1 MHAGTIMNYGEI
13 MSQVTGTAGYERF
26 ASRFVESSQS
36 MDFRVV
42 CQAFIDYLPEFP
54 ARILDVG
61 AGAGQNAAALADMGY
76 NVTAIEPLDIFLTAA
91 QTAYSDQAINW
102 HQCQMPGLACL
113 DGKEAS
119 FDFILAEGVWHHLD
133 ETERQSTVLRFGELL
148 RPGGRCALSLR
159 NGPMGMGSC
168 VYPTDADETI
178 AQFLRAGF
186 KCMMHLEHFP
196 GLIQGKENIIWSRVV
211 LEKL

>member
-1 MHAGTIMNYGEI
+1 MLVGAIGDYGEI
-13 MSQVTGTAGYERF
+13 MNQVTGTAGYEKF
-26 ASRFVESSQS
+26 VSQFVESSQS
-36 MDFRVV
+36 LDFRVV
-42 CQAFIDYLPEFP
+42 CQAFIDYLPELP

-61 AGAGQNAAALADMGY
+61 AGAGQNAAALAGMGY
-76 NVTAIEPLDIFLTAA
+76 NVTAIEPLDLFLAAA

-102 HQCQMPGLACL
+102 YQCQMPKLACL
-113 DGKEAS
+113 DGEEAS
-119 FDFILAEGVWHHLD
+119 FDFILAEGVWHHLN
-133 ETERQSTVLRFGELL
+133 EAERQSTVLRFSQLL

-178 AQFLRAGF
+178 EQFLQAGF
-186 KCMMHLEHFP
+186 KCMMHLEHLP
-196 GLIQGKENIIWSRVV
+196 SIMKGKENVIWSRVV